1 MLISRQY
8 RGFVAHSVVS
18 RFVSQLLEEDE
29 VDLKPVME
37 DEGVTYL
44 YIKHNNL
51 YLLAVTD
58 VNASAAMILRYL
70 YQVVE
75 VSERS
80 SALRK
85 RGAPLL
91 GQAPD
96 CRAKKRRKEKKKKSE
111 KKKKKKK

>member
-1 MLISRQY
+1 MSN
-8 RGFVAHSVVS
+8 SVVS
-18 RFVSQLLEEDE
+18 RFVSQLLEEDD

-58 VNASAAMILRYL
+58 VNASAAMIVLYL

-75 VSERS
+75 VGVDCCLFLFARS
-80 SALRK
+80 LFFFRK
-85 RGAPLL
+85 TMYNNVFV
-91 GQAPD
+91 
-96 CRAKKRRKEKKKKSE
+96 
-111 KKKKKKK
+111 

>member
-1 MLISRQY
+1 MSN
-8 RGFVAHSVVS
+8 SVVS
-18 RFVSQLLEEDE
+18 RFVSQLLEEDD

-58 VNASAAMILRYL
+58 VNASAAMIVLYL

-75 VSERS
+75 VGVDCCLFLFARS
-80 SALRK
+80 FFLARQCIIMCLF
-85 RGAPLL
+85 
-91 GQAPD
+91 
-96 CRAKKRRKEKKKKSE
+96 
-111 KKKKKKK
+111 